1 MAQSQKSLSQS
12 QRESRGPVVASKTQ
26 LRVERSI
33 LLKPQGQI
41 SWNIHLISLSC
52 SCLDSAF
59 TVKKKWPKTQSFHL
73 YGTSS
78 VLFQTWPVIHDSHRW
93 DSWTLIYFIH
103 NSLFMSGFVLR
114 FSATLRQ
121 WKVGGKRWLER
132 CCVIKCAL
140 CLCWTAGQFT
150 NLWRTVSNL
159 QNKFS
164 ILQKR

>member
-41 SWNIHLISLSC
+41 PWNIHLISLSC

-73 YGTSS
+73 YGMSS

-121 WKVGGKRWLER
+121 WKVGWGGGKVTWKVLRDKVCTVFVLDS
-132 CCVIKCAL
+132 
-140 CLCWTAGQFT
+140 WTVHKLVK
-150 NLWRTVSNL
+150 NR
-159 QNKFS
+159 
-164 ILQKR
+164 